1 MNIDRKKIRI
11 FLWPGGGYMY
21 FGMMKKGTMVM
32 ALFTAVTGLT
42 LTIGWKFLAFLL
54 PVIWC
59 YCFFDT
65 FHVAKLPEEIREFED
80 QDCWDTVVAFVKS
93 DPLKRFEEKKTL
105 AGVLILLAALPNAAR
120 AVREAAL
127 PLMIYGV
134 FLPFF
139 RWSEELRLVRMALT
153 AIPPAVI
160 AVLLFMVGRN
170 ILQKEQDRKDAEA
183 GIAETDAPDVEET
196 ALEEGNVEQLVEAVL
211 GAEAEKEAEETAEAE
226 EVEAENADK
235 AEETEKTEIKETA

>member
-11 FLWPGGGYMY
+11 FLCALWPGGGYMY

-32 ALFTAVTGLT
+32 ALFTAVAGLT

-80 QDCWDTVVAFVKS
+80 QDCWDTVAAFVKS

-105 AGVLILLAALPNAAR
+105 AGAG
-120 AVREAAL
+120 VRSC
-127 PLMIYGV
+127 G
-134 FLPFF
+134 
-139 RWSEELRLVRMALT
+139 WC
-153 AIPPAVI
+153 
-160 AVLLFMVGRN
+160 GWH
-170 ILQKEQDRKDAEA
+170 
-183 GIAETDAPDVEET
+183 
-196 ALEEGNVEQLVEAVL
+196 
-211 GAEAEKEAEETAEAE
+211 
-226 EVEAENADK
+226 
-235 AEETEKTEIKETA
+235 